1 MLALEFY
8 VLYFFFKFIIT
19 LVLIWFFYYFLFGNG
34 CYLPKINYS
43 YYYFIT
49 LNKTIKKIIPTYRR
63 IPEVTKEAPVQMTSQ
78 VKTDPDVVPTTSS
91 YTQPS
96 PMPSTSKTV
105 VTDDLGTIQ
114 PDTTTPIDT
123 NR

>member
-49 LNKTIKKIIPTYRR
+49 LNKTIKKNYTYLQKNTRGN
-63 IPEVTKEAPVQMTSQ
+63 KGS
-78 VKTDPDVVPTTSS
+78 
-91 YTQPS
+91 
-96 PMPSTSKTV
+96 PST
-105 VTDDLGTIQ
+105 DDISSENGSGRRAYHFELYATLANAIHQQNRRHGR
-114 PDTTTPIDT
+114 PRYHTT
-123 NR
+123 